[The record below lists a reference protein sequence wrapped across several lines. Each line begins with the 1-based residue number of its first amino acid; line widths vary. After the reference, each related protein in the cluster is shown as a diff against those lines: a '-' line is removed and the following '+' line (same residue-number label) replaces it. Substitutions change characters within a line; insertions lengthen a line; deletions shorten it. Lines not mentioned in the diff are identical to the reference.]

1 MISRARALAVP
12 ALLLAAVSG
21 LAQGQDKPAVL
32 VFDASVSYVA
42 GARGRVGFDRLPAE
56 GELAVWVEEG
66 GRRGDIAATVLG
78 GLAGGAMGAAAG
90 AGLAEGRMQALRN
103 DSIAGLRRAMERD
116 DRLRQRMEEEL
127 RASMQANGYAVSRTV
142 QVPTLRQGAVSRVL
156 SKPADGVCVAVQT
169 YPAADLVTLSWDD
182 RHLLLSLDVRIY
194 RHNGSERM
202 PIREVRRRSVRFVGQ
217 GAPAGVD
224 ALAYWSDQDGAAFIA
239 QLESGL
245 QQLLPMVW
253 DETLEVPQVPGKEVA
268 RLQVGGT
275 TLTFPGRV
283 WKQEGGY
290 AYLYNKD
297 GGITVVATQ
306 ALPVR

>member
-1 MISRARALAVP
+1 MISRARALALP
-12 ALLLAAVSG
+12 ALLFAAVSG

-42 GARGRVGFDRLPAE
+42 GARGREGFDRLPAE

-66 GRRGDIAATVLG
+66 GRKSGMAATVLG
-78 GLAGGAMGAAAG
+78 GLAGGAMGAAAA
-90 AGLAEGRMQALRN
+90 AGFAKGRLQELRN
-103 DSIAGLRRAMERD
+103 NSIAGLRRAMERD
-116 DRLRQRMEEEL
+116 DRLRQRMNEAL
-127 RASMQANGYAVSRTV
+127 RASMQANGYTVSRTV

-169 YPAADLVTLSWDD
+169 YPASHLVTLSWDD
-182 RHLLLSLDVRIY
+182 RHLLLSLDVRFY

-217 GAPAGVD
+217 RSPAGVD
-224 ALAYWSDQDGAAFIA
+224 ALAYWSGQDGAAFIA

-268 RLQVGGT
+268 RLQVDGT

-290 AYLYNKD
+290 TYLYNKD
-297 GGITVVATQ
+297 GGITVVSTE